1 MLSTIEH
8 LSHKLHR
15 RWVPKWHEAFRDD
28 KIGGFHERLGHS
40 FQVVDTEQR
49 RLVTQCR
56 QIAIYSDASHD
67 KRSPDF
73 RKDLAKRFDFLCRA
87 YRVPETGGW
96 RFSIRPDGT
105 AAEEILYDFYA
116 HAFVIFTLS
125 LYYKATKDDKA
136 HELALQTLAFLDSN
150 FRQDGLAGLV
160 EGLDKDLKPV
170 KAIRRQ
176 NPHMHLFEAC
186 LFAYET
192 WGDPVFMEMAR
203 QMHDLFTMYFFDQV
217 TGTLGEFFE
226 DNLSPHETQGHL
238 VEPGHHF
245 EWVWLLKKY
254 ADLNNFDN
262 PVLQAQRWN
271 LLSWANTYGYDT
283 EYGGIYDQLDRNG
296 NVIKETK
303 RIWPFAEALKANAM
317 MLDSGKDRDELKD
330 RMALMINVF
339 ESGYIEERGFWTETL
354 NRDLSPQTDYL
365 PGTTPYHLYFGITET
380 LGYLKSRGK
389 SKSWRSMPRA
399 FAYTARRK
407 LSSLI
412 QGIFK
417 NKTQDAA

>member
-28 KIGGFHERLGHS
+28 VHGGFHERLGHS
-40 FQVVDTEQR
+40 FQPIDVGQK

-56 QIAIYSDASHD
+56 QIAIYSHASLD
-67 KRSPDF
+67 NRSPDY
-73 RKDLAKRFDFLCRA
+73 REDLKTRYEYLQDTYFIED
-87 YRVPETGGW
+87 TGGW
-96 RFSIRPDGT
+96 LYAVNTDGSQSD
-105 AAEEILYDFYA
+105 EPIYDFYA
-116 HAFVIFTLS
+116 HAFVIFTLA
-125 LYYKATKDDKA
+125 LYYNATQDERA
-136 HELALQTLAFLDSN
+136 HRRALETLEFLDTN
-150 FRQDGLAGLV
+150 FRQEDLIGFVEALDENLV
-160 EGLDKDLKPV
+160 SKDD
-170 KAIRRQ
+170 IRRQ

-192 WGDPVFMEMAR
+192 WQDDIFIETAR
-203 QMHDLFTMYFFDQV
+203 QMHDMFTLYFFDQV

-226 DNLSPHETQGHL
+226 DDLSPHKTDGHI

-254 ADLNNFDN
+254 ADLTDHDHS
-262 PVLQAQRWN
+262 VLQSQRWN
-271 LLSWANTYGYDT
+271 LLSWANEHGYDPT
-283 EYGGIYDQLDRNG
+283 YGGIYDQLDRTG
-296 NVIKETK
+296 RVVKDTK

-317 MLDSGKDRDELKD
+317 MLDSGKDRDTLKQ
-330 RMALMINVF
+330 RMALMLEVF
-339 ESGYIEERGFWTETL
+339 ENGYIEERGFWTEGL

-389 SKSWRSMPRA
+389 SKSWRSLPLSLSYML
-399 FAYTARRK
+399 RRNISETVQK
-407 LSSLI
+407 LIKGS
-412 QGIFK
+412 K
-417 NKTQDAA
+417 KAA